1 MLIMI
6 IFLILTVVL
15 VIGTAIYLNNKKKNT
30 NAPKHSVE
38 TKDENKS
45 NKKGKKQLTD
55 ILQIKIKDN
64 IICLGNRY
72 SNVIRLGNIDYNML
86 SNSEQD
92 SIENV
97 LIQTALAID
106 FPVQFFSTTEY
117 IDTSKVISLIK
128 ENKTNNTKIRE
139 YKEYLIEYLQNLME
153 NRSISVVKNYAII
166 SYDGTY
172 EKAVEELNRKVMS
185 FTGNLLR
192 AKIICEVL
200 NEDELYNLIYRE
212 LNKNSAINISN
223 LKEGGKNLYVG
234 KKQKAKE
241 INIFDNIPTMADI
254 LLPETLQ
261 EKKDYLILGY
271 NKFTRVFAMTIY
283 PEQTWVGWLDD
294 LFYIGNINISVKIEP
309 SSNGNVINQLTKKLV
324 QAQSE
329 YATYSRQGNILHLP
343 ELEKQ
348 IGDLEDLRMLIQT
361 NQDKL
366 FFATIFISVNAE
378 SLEDLNEKTK
388 ILESELNKKT
398 AMIRTLTFRQVEGLK
413 TILPTGETPIPNY
426 ERNMVAGRNCYFN
439 SNI

>member
-6 IFLILTVVL
+6 IFLILTVVF

-38 TKDENKS
+38 VKEENKS

-55 ILQIKIKDN
+55 ILKIKIKDN

-106 FPVQFFSTTEY
+106 FPVQFFSTTEF
-117 IDTSKVISLIK
+117 IDTSKVISLIR

-139 YKEYLIEYLQNLME
+139 YKEYLIEYLQTLME

-172 EKAVEELNRKVMS
+172 DKAVEELNRKALS

-212 LNKNSAINISN
+212 LNKNSAISVSN
-223 LKEGGKNLYVG
+223 LIKEGGKNLYVG
-234 KKQKAKE
+234 KKQKAKR
-241 INIFDNIPTMADI
+241 
-254 LLPETLQ
+254 
-261 EKKDYLILGY
+261 
-271 NKFTRVFAMTIY
+271 NKHI
-283 PEQTWVGWLDD
+283 
-294 LFYIGNINISVKIEP
+294 
-309 SSNGNVINQLTKKLV
+309 
-324 QAQSE
+324 
-329 YATYSRQGNILHLP
+329 
-343 ELEKQ
+343 
-348 IGDLEDLRMLIQT
+348 
-361 NQDKL
+361 
-366 FFATIFISVNAE
+366 
-378 SLEDLNEKTK
+378 
-388 ILESELNKKT
+388 
-398 AMIRTLTFRQVEGLK
+398 
-413 TILPTGETPIPNY
+413 
-426 ERNMVAGRNCYFN
+426 
-439 SNI
+439 